1 MKASRILA
9 AFATA
14 LCVLGG
20 AACAHA
26 PETMVVQFYPP
37 PRPTAVFS
45 QAVRVGN
52 LLFISGQIG
61 TDSTGKLVAGGIQAE
76 GRQALNNLQHTV
88 EHSGSRMDRV
98 VKCTVFLADIRDYD
112 AFNEIYASY
121 FTVRK
126 PARSAMAAS
135 GLALGARVEIECI
148 ALVEA

>member
-1 MKASRILA
+1 MKPIRTFAALA
-9 AFATA
+9 AA
-14 LCVLGG
+14 LCIMES

-26 PETMVVQFYPP
+26 PETLTVQFYPP

-52 LLFISGQIG
+52 LLFISGEIG
-61 TDSTGKLVAGGIQAE
+61 TDSAGKLVPGGIQAE

-88 EHSGSRMDRV
+88 ERLGSRMDRV
-98 VKCTVFLADIRDYD
+98 AKCTVFLADIRDYD

-121 FTVRK
+121 FTVRR

-135 GLALGARVEIECI
+135 GLALGARVEIECV
-148 ALVEA
+148 ALVDA

>member
-1 MKASRILA
+1 VRSIRILA
-9 AFATA
+9 TIAGA
-14 LCVLGG
+14 LCLAQA
-20 AACAHA
+20 AACSRPA
-26 PETMVVQFYPP
+26 ETMVVQFYPP

-52 LLFISGQIG
+52 LLFISGEIG
-61 TDSTGKLVAGGIQAE
+61 TDSTGKLVPGGIQAE

-88 EHSGSRMDRV
+88 EHLGSRMDRV

-126 PARSAMAAS
+126 PARSAMAAAA
-135 GLALGARVEIECI
+135 LALGARVEIECI